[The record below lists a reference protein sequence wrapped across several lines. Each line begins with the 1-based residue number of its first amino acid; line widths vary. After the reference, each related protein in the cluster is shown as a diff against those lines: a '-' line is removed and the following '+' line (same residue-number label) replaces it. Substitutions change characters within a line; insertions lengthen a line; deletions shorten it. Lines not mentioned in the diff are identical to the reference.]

1 ALTSRE
7 TEVLQLLV
15 NGASNQDMAKRL
27 YITAATVKAH
37 LTSIFNKLHVS
48 SRTQA
53 IVRAVKTGLVVIE
66 EADFGE
72 R

>member
-1 ALTSRE
+1 
-7 TEVLQLLV
+7 
-15 NGASNQDMAKRL
+15 NQDMAKRL

-66 EADFGE
+66 EAEFGE